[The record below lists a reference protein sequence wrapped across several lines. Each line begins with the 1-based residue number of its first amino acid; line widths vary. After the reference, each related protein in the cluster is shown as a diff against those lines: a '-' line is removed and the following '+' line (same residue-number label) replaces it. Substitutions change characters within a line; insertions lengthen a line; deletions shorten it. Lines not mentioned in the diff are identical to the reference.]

1 MTNAQSQKVNIGDY
15 APDFELPGVDGE
27 VHHLGT
33 YLKRKS
39 MAVVVFMCNHC
50 PYVKAYWERL
60 KAIQTDYA
68 DQGVQLIGVNA
79 NDVSRFPED
88 SFDKMKEI
96 AAATALNYPYLRDES
111 QDVARAFGAE
121 RTPEIYVVDAQGI
134 VRYNGCIDD
143 NYGDPS
149 QVTRN
154 DLRDALD
161 QILATGTVTTPVT
174 QAIGCSIKWSD

>member
-1 MTNAQSQKVNIGDY
+1 MTNAQTQKVTIGDY

-33 YLKRKS
+33 YLKTK
-39 MAVVVFMCNHC
+39 AVAVIVFMCNHC

-60 KAIQTDYA
+60 KAIQADYA
-68 DQGVQLIGVNA
+68 AKGVQLIGINA
-79 NDVSRFPED
+79 NDDSRFPED

-96 AAATALNYPYLRDES
+96 AATTALNYPYLRDAN

-121 RTPEIYVVDAQGI
+121 RTPEIYVVDAQW
-134 VRYNGCIDD
+134 VVCYNGRIDD
-143 NYGDPS
+143 NYTDPS
-149 QVTRN
+149 QVTSN

-161 QILATGTVTTPVT
+161 QILATGAVTTPVT
-174 QAIGCSIKWSD
+174 QAIGCSVKWRD